1 MKEMNVFFIGIKFR
15 GWNEKGI
22 YFPNA
27 TVQITG
33 TLKKMSQN
41 KDFILGLTNFN
52 PSIFDA
58 ILVILIF
65 CDGIANSCLC
75 VN

>member
-1 MKEMNVFFIGIKFR
+1 
-15 GWNEKGI
+15 
-22 YFPNA
+22 
-27 TVQITG
+27 
-33 TLKKMSQN
+33 MSQN

-75 VN
+75 VNWLLFSLSTPGLNRFHEVSAYMYQAEFSDAHVKYCL